1 METVIKGGKCGAIA
15 APDLPEQCDLGFLA
29 LGMISH
35 RHGATLVEPVPLAKR
50 KARTPSSA
58 LDLEAG
64 ARFLPRPMFWT
75 EEVAA
80 QCGGPQ
86 IVNDSKTPSGRV
98 HVGALRGV
106 LIHDAI
112 FRTLREK
119 GIPARYMFGVDD
131 YDPVD
136 EIPKG
141 EDEHFGKYIGWPLCN
156 TPAPCGAPGDMAD
169 HYMGE
174 FWQVF
179 DELGVSVERYRMRD
193 IYRAGKFDT
202 EIDTILR
209 AADKVRAV
217 YKEVSGAIRPD
228 HWYPFQVLCE
238 QCGCIATTEV
248 YDYDGTDVKYRCL
261 TTRVVNTKLNLGRG
275 CGHEGKVSP
284 FGGRGKLPWKLE
296 WVAKW
301 RNFGVTIEG
310 AGKDH
315 STRGGS
321 RDVSAA
327 CYRAIYGAN
336 EPLRV
341 PYEFFLVGGAKM
353 SSSRGVGAS
362 ARDMASLLPPDVL
375 RFLMIRTKPNSPVN
389 FDVKEEG
396 IIKLFN
402 EFDRFHT
409 RFHSGQANADE
420 KMVYRLA
427 CLREPENYRPAN
439 LQLVTAMVQLPHCD
453 EIVEMEKRMG
463 GALTETERRHLEE
476 RIRCARE
483 WVANYAADEE
493 KTHLQQTLPARSAA
507 LGHGQRAF
515 LNRLADA
522 LATTPWEDDALQ
534 TIIFDIARTTP
545 IEQAAA
551 FKAIY
556 RVLLDRES
564 GPKAGNLLAFLE
576 RDFVV
581 RRFREL
587 PYDRVEFW
595 KETAVTTDALRAWR
609 AKEAAKIAKQEH
621 RIEADGA
628 VFSSEYLFEMTDG
641 KRLLKRVVTEGS
653 TPPGGMLA

>member
-1 METVIKGGKCGAIA
+1 
-15 APDLPEQCDLGFLA
+15 
-29 LGMISH
+29 
-35 RHGATLVEPVPLAKR
+35 
-50 KARTPSSA
+50 
-58 LDLEAG
+58 
-64 ARFLPRPMFWT
+64 MFWT

-80 QCGGPQ
+80 QCSGAQ

-119 GIPARYMFGVDD
+119 GIEARYMFGVDD

-156 TPAPCGAPGDMAD
+156 TPAPCGAQGDMAE

-179 DELGVSVERYRMRD
+179 DELGVKVERYRMRD
-193 IYRAGKFDT
+193 IYRAGQFDK

-209 AADKVRAV
+209 SADKVRAV
-217 YKEVSGAIRPD
+217 YKEVSGAVRPD

-238 QCGCIATTEV
+238 KCGCIATTEV
-248 YDYDGTDVKYRCL
+248 YDYDGSEVKYRCL

-284 FGGRGKLPWKLE
+284 FSGRGKLPWKLE

-327 CYRAIYGAN
+327 CYRAIYGAE

-353 SSSRGVGAS
+353 SSSKGVGAS
-362 ARDMASLLPPDVL
+362 ARDMANLLPPDVL

-389 FDVKEEG
+389 FDAKEEG
-396 IIKLFN
+396 IVKLFN

-409 RFHSGQANADE
+409 RFHSGQANDDE

-427 CLREPENYRPAN
+427 SLREPENYRAAN
-439 LQLVTAMVQLPHCD
+439 FQLVSAMVQLPHLD
-453 EIVEMEKRMG
+453 EISEMEKRLG
-463 GALTETERRHLEE
+463 GLLTETERHHLAQ
-476 RIRCARE
+476 RISAARE
-483 WVANYAADEE
+483 WVNNFAAEEE
-493 KTHLQQTLPARSAA
+493 KTHLQEKLPARAESLTQA
-507 LGHGQRAF
+507 QRAF
-515 LNRLADA
+515 LHSLADA
-522 LATTPWEDDALQ
+522 LATVKWEDDALQ
-534 TIIFDIARTTP
+534 ATIFDAARTTP
-545 IEQAAA
+545 VEQGVA

-556 RVLLDRES
+556 RVLLDREA

-581 RRFREL
+581 KRFREL
-587 PYDRVEFW
+587 PFDRVAFW
-595 KETAVTTDALRAWR
+595 RETAVTADALRAWH
-609 AKEAAKIAKQEH
+609 AKEAAKIAGQEH
-621 RIEADGA
+621 HVNIEGA
-628 VFSSEYLFEMTDG
+628 VFSSEYLFTMSDG
-641 KRLLKRVVTEGS
+641 KRVLRRVVTEGA
-653 TPPGGMLA
+653 PAPEGVLA